1 MQCPECGFE
10 QPDDLFC
17 ASCGVN
23 ILRYQRR
30 KRWKN
35 ALIGI
40 VILGLVLA
48 AGITFFRLRSPTKA
62 PEPEVSVARTL
73 PPKSPLRER
82 ISFKKPR
89 QGKKPSKWRK
99 PRQGRKP
106 GSKTAPSEHKGKK
119 RRKTKKEPPEQTT
132 KKTATDWF
140 NEGVKMS
147 DDSPEEIECYQKA
160 LKLDPTLAVAHYNLG
175 VIYHSQEKDE
185 LAKKQFK
192 NFLRYASDSEIEE
205 LPVENYYSLEK
216 LAEKSEGT
224 KREEGTEEE
233 IEEEAEEGES
243 EEGVKVE
250 EGEEAEE
257 EVE

>member
-1 MQCPECGFE
+1 MQCPKCGFQ

-73 PPKSPLRER
+73 PQKSPFRER
-82 ISFKKPR
+82 RFFKKPS

-99 PRQGRKP
+99 PRQGIKP
-106 GSKTAPSEHKGKK
+106 KSNAALPVDKEKK
-119 RRKTKKEPPEQTT
+119 RRETKKEPPEQIT

-192 NFLRYASDSEIEE
+192 NFLRYASDFEIEE
-205 LPVENYYSLEK
+205 LPVENYYSLEN
-216 LAEKSEGT
+216 LAEESEGT
-224 KREEGTEEE
+224 KREGGTEEE
-233 IEEEAEEGES
+233 T
-243 EEGVKVE
+243 
-250 EGEEAEE
+250 EE
-257 EVE
+257 EVETEEGEGVTEGEKNEEEVE